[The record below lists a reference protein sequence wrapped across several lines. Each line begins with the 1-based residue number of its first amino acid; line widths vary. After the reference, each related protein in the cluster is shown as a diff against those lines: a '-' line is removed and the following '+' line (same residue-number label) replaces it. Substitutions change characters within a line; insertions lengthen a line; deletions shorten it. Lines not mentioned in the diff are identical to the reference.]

1 MKLVCLLG
9 AFAVA
14 IAMPGC
20 GEEDTEPSIPSEGTI
35 FEYSRA
41 GGLAFSIYEV
51 AIDADGT
58 GIARFGGDPENLD
71 EREFALTDEELN
83 ELRSILED
91 APLSELPDPGETV
104 CSDCFAYSYAYGGD
118 EYAPDDA
125 SDPVPELDDLR
136 AFLSELPLP
145 EDQPNGG

>member
-1 MKLVCLLG
+1 M
-9 AFAVA
+9 
-14 IAMPGC
+14 
-20 GEEDTEPSIPSEGTI
+20 
-35 FEYSRA
+35 
-41 GGLAFSIYEV
+41 IYEV

-104 CSDCFAYSYAYGGD
+104 CSDCFEYSYAYGGD
-118 EYAPDDA
+118 EYTLDDA